1 MAAGLRM
8 FCGRVMT
15 PQEELED
22 VLLEI
27 EAGCIAKIHRNVT
40 PPREAGFVDVSDGLV
55 VPGFIDI
62 HVHGGDGLDA
72 VDGTYEAICVISL
85 HLARHGVTSFLPA
98 IMTSPWP
105 KIVQAM
111 HAVKEAVDR
120 GTPGAAVLGA
130 HIEGPFL
137 NVEHKGA
144 QPPESMRMPSVG
156 EFEDNLRDFLGCIKV
171 VTLAPELPGAAELIE
186 YLLSKGITVSAG
198 HSGASYE
205 QMLNAVQMGVRSAT
219 HTYNGMKWFRHQDP
233 GIVGAI
239 LTEDRLFAELIWDN
253 VHVHPGAAK
262 MLVKAKGSGRV
273 MLVSDAM
280 RASGL
285 PDGEYDLAGRTVY
298 VRQGAARLADGTL
311 AGSTITL
318 DQAVRNAAEHVGL
331 RGAVEMA
338 TLTPAKSI
346 GVASRRGSIEVGL
359 AADLVV
365 LDRDLNVGKVFI
377 SGQQIGE

>member
-1 MAAGLRM
+1 MADLSV
-8 FCGRVMT
+8 FCGRAIT
-15 PQEELED
+15 PQEELEN

-27 EAGCIAKIHRNVT
+27 EAGAIAKITRNAK
-40 PPREAGFVDVSDGLV
+40 PPRVKGFVDVSDGLV

-62 HVHGGDGLDA
+62 HVHGGDGHD
-72 VDGTYEAICVISL
+72 VIDGTYEAISGISA

-98 IMTSPWP
+98 VMTSPWP
-105 KIVQAM
+105 RIVRSMQ
-111 HAVKEAVDR
+111 AVKEAVDR

-137 NVEHKGA
+137 NIEHKGA
-144 QPPESMRMPSVG
+144 QPPESIRPPSLE
-156 EFEDNLRDFLGCIKV
+156 EFKDHLEDFLGYIRV
-171 VTLAPELPGAAELIE
+171 VTLAPELPGAEELIG

-198 HSGASYE
+198 HSGAAYE
-205 QMLNAVQMGVRSAT
+205 QMLSAVQMGVRNAT
-219 HTYNGMKWFRHQDP
+219 HAYNGMKGFCHREP

-253 VHVHPGAAK
+253 LHVHPAAAK
-262 MLVKAKGSGRV
+262 LLVKAKGCGRV

-280 RASGL
+280 RASAAA
-285 PDGEYDLAGRTVY
+285 DGEYDLAGQTVY
-298 VRQGAARLADGTL
+298 VRRGAARLADGTL

-331 RGAVEMA
+331 RAAVEMA

-346 GVASRRGSIEVGL
+346 GAANRRGSIETGL
-359 AADLVV
+359 AADLAV
-365 LDRDLNVGKVFI
+365 LDQNLNVTQVFI
-377 SGQQIGE
+377 AGRQVRG

>member
-1 MAAGLRM
+1 MAADLRI
-8 FCGRVMT
+8 FCGRVIT
-15 PQEELED
+15 PETELEN

-27 EAGCIAKIHRNVT
+27 EAGDIAKIHQDAT
-40 PPREAGFVDVSDGLV
+40 PPRGGSFVDASEGLV

-62 HVHGGDGLDA
+62 HVHGGDGFDA
-72 VDGTYEAICVISL
+72 VDGTYEAICGISA

-105 KIVQAM
+105 QIVQAV

-137 NVEHKGA
+137 NIEHKGA
-144 QPPESMRMPSVG
+144 HPPEFMRKPSVE
-156 EFEDNLRDFLGCIKV
+156 EFEDNLGDSLAYIKV
-171 VTLAPELPGAAELIE
+171 VTLAPELPGAGELIG

-205 QMLNAVQMGVRSAT
+205 EMLGAVQMGVRNAT
-219 HTYNGMKWFRHQDP
+219 HTYNGMKGFHHHEP
-233 GIVGAI
+233 GIIGAI
-239 LTEDRLFAELIWDN
+239 LAEDRLFAELIWDN
-253 VHVHPGAAK
+253 LHVHPGAAK
-262 MLVKAKGSGRV
+262 MLVRAKGCSRV

-280 RASGL
+280 RASAAA
-285 PDGEYDLAGRTVY
+285 DGEYDLAGQTVY
-298 VRQGAARLADGTL
+298 VRHGAARLADGTL

-331 RGAVEMA
+331 RAAVEMA

-346 GVASRRGSIEVGL
+346 GVVNRRGAIEVCL
-359 AADLVV
+359 AADLTV
-365 LDRDLNVGKVFI
+365 LDRELNVVKVFI
-377 SGQQIGE
+377 GGQQIGK